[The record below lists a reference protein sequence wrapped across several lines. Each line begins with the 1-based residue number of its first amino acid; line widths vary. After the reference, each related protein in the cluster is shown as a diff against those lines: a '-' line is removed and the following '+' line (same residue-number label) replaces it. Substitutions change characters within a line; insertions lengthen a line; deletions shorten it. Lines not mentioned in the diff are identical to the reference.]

1 MTYASLAWAAIS
13 KADLHKL
20 VVVQNRYLRM
30 ITSVHYYVQNQ
41 CLREDLKI
49 EPFDKFITK
58 LNR

>member
-20 VVVQNRYLRM
+20 VIQNRYLRM
-30 ITSVHYYVQNQ
+30 ITNVHYYVQNQ
-41 CLREDLKI
+41 CLHEDLKI